1 MQSTAC
7 LKFKKPVRVF
17 SNYNIMLWFSI
28 LIKDHP
34 KHYLE
39 SVAVILCSCEESTIG
54 IDKVNLENINWNL
67 YKKSRKTQDWAR

>member
-1 MQSTAC
+1 
-7 LKFKKPVRVF
+7 
-17 SNYNIMLWFSI
+17 MLWFSK

-39 SVAVILCSCEESTIG
+39 SVAVILCSCEKSTIG